1 MKKHEKN
8 KKVKIPTVYHK
19 IIKIIIKIMQYE
31 KSCNMKR
38 VKHEES
44 ANWQKI

>member
-1 MKKHEKN
+1 MKKHEKKN
-8 KKVKIPTVYHK
+8 NVKISTVYHE
-19 IIKIIIKIMQYE
+19 IIEIIIKIVQYE

-38 VKHEES
+38 VQHEES